1 MNLVTQPIPESES
14 NVFFQIDCEAAWILA
29 LGTFVMPGGVG
40 FGWVQLNQYQQHKM
54 DQYQLDKLQQ
64 DKLELEG

>member
-1 MNLVTQPIPESES
+1 MNLY
-14 NVFFQIDCEAAWILA
+14 VFFQIDCEAAWILA

>member
-1 MNLVTQPIPESES
+1 
-14 NVFFQIDCEAAWILA
+14 
-29 LGTFVMPGGVG
+29 MPGGVG

-54 DQYQLDKLQQ
+54 DQYQEDKLDQYQQQ